1 MTPDEK
7 IEQGKTIF
15 EGLQDKHPEQ
25 AEAHPDAFEQCDE
38 LPYLVEVDIT
48 AAHVEKAARSLS
60 GGAGPTGV
68 DGDQMSSLLLKYGS
82 QSAELREGFA
92 LSIRKLSN

>member
-38 LPYLVEVDIT
+38 LPYLVEV
-48 AAHVEKAARSLS
+48 VY
-60 GGAGPTGV
+60 
-68 DGDQMSSLLLKYGS
+68 SSTC
-82 QSAELREGFA
+82 
-92 LSIRKLSN
+92 

>member
-38 LPYLVEVDIT
+38 RPYLVEVDIT

-60 GGAGPTGV
+60 VGAGPTCV

-82 QSAELREGFA
+82 QSAELRDAFA
-92 LSIRKLSN
+92 LSII